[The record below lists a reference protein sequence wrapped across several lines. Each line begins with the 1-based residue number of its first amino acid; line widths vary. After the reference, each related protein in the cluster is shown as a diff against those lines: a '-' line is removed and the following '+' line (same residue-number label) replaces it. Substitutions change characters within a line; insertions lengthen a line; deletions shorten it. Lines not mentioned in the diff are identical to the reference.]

1 MRKIYRL
8 ELTYRNRYDKT
19 SYIHIPRK
27 QSFIKTKLML
37 TIIYTNQD
45 KRVKIVC
52 SLKHGKPKM
61 TLYRKKVSKKYKEE
75 VRVSMQEK

>member
-1 MRKIYRL
+1 MFYK
-8 ELTYRNRYDKT
+8 N
-19 SYIHIPRK
+19 
-27 QSFIKTKLML
+27 QLML
-37 TIIYTNQD
+37 TIKYTDQD
-45 KRVKIVC
+45 KQNKIVC